1 MKIEM
6 FGCWLPPAFASEK
19 GYSGEILYVVS
30 AFDDCKLPHSVEYLI
45 ITFADFTLGN
55 LPEGTLGRMWDALQN
70 DIYNKFVEIHRMK
83 YPATL
88 DRFEKRLF

>member
-1 MKIEM
+1 MKITM

-19 GYSGEILYVVS
+19 GYSGETLYVVS
-30 AFDDCKLPHSVEYLI
+30 AFDDCEFSHTVEYLVVCYSN
-45 ITFADFTLGN
+45 FKWV
-55 LPEGTLGRMWDALQN
+55 PEGMWDALQN